1 MPEISPTLLLIASLA
16 ITATAL
22 AAALIEL
29 QIRRGRLRRLAREA
43 GCEFQ
48 AAAEPALIRAILPH
62 LPALG
67 AADVRLIDLVSC
79 PSADATW
86 TIGRVDY
93 SLGAVRHRRDNTRI
107 IAIRQSGHGEISKV
121 EYAPGDLP
129 RLEQYRQLLTGARPR

>member
-16 ITATAL
+16 VTAMAL
-22 AAALIEL
+22 GVALIEL
-29 QIRRGRLRRLAREA
+29 HRRRARLRRLARET

-48 AAAEPALIRAILPH
+48 ASADPALIRAILPH
-62 LPALG
+62 LPAPG

-79 PSADATW
+79 PSAGAMLV
-86 TIGRVDY
+86 IGRVDY

-107 IAIRQSGHGEISKV
+107 IAIRQDGRGEVSKV

-129 RLEQYRQLLTGARPR
+129 RLEQYRQLLTAARPH